1 MTILA
6 RDWDVGACQARLSR
20 LRRLWALR
28 LGLSDDGTTTGR

>member
-20 LRRLWALR
+20 LQAVV
-28 LGLSDDGTTTGR
+28 GDAAGTQR